1 MRPRYDSGILLSD
14 MKKSPGYDANALAEK
29 YGSPLFVASAE
40 TITSNLEILRR
51 EFSHRYPKVA
61 VSYSYKVNSIPG
73 ILGVIHRDGTWAEVA
88 SGFEYGLARK
98 LGVPGSSIVF
108 NGPYKT
114 REELETA
121 LAEGALVN
129 VDNRDE
135 LDILKRIAAE
145 SEKEITVGIRI
156 STDIGINQLPDR
168 FGFNL
173 ESGEAELAAAECAA
187 ADIRIAGL
195 HIHLT
200 SYIIR
205 PGGGEGSPARDIEL
219 IWPKNPEAYRKAAEN
234 LTRLAG
240 DLRARHGI
248 KIEYVDMG
256 GGFPSVD
263 ALNPYVEAV
272 TGPLLSGFEENDL
285 PLLILE
291 PGRAV
296 VSDAVDLVATV
307 VASKEIPGGRRSVV
321 IDAGVNLL
329 PTSFWRYQTVEYAG
343 EPKGDLK
350 ETIVYG
356 PLCLQT
362 DIITRASLPALS
374 PGDRLVI
381 KNVGAYN
388 IPQSGT
394 FIFPRPPIVL
404 IENGEAHVIRRRETI
419 ESAFF
424 K

>member
-1 MRPRYDSGILLSD
+1 MAAGSG
-14 MKKSPGYDANALAEK
+14 
-29 YGSPLFVASAE
+29 
-40 TITSNLEILRR
+40 
-51 EFSHRYPKVA
+51 
-61 VSYSYKVNSIPG
+61 
-73 ILGVIHRDGTWAEVA
+73 
-88 SGFEYGLARK
+88 
-98 LGVPGSSIVF
+98 
-108 NGPYKT
+108 
-114 REELETA
+114 
-121 LAEGALVN
+121 
-129 VDNRDE
+129 
-135 LDILKRIAAE
+135 
-145 SEKEITVGIRI
+145 KEITIGIRI
-156 STDIGINQLPDR
+156 STDVGINQLPDR

-173 ESGEAELAAAECAA
+173 ESGEAESAASECAA
-187 ADIRIAGL
+187 AGIKIAGL

-205 PGGGEGSPARDIEL
+205 PGGGEGSPAKDIEL
-219 IWPKNPEAYRKAAEN
+219 IWPKNPEAYRKASEN
-234 LTRLAG
+234 LTRLAK

-248 KIEYVDMG
+248 AIEYIDMG

-263 ALNPYVEAV
+263 ALGPYVEAV
-272 TGPLLSGFEENDL
+272 TGPLLAGFEENEL

-296 VSDAVDLVATV
+296 VSDAVDLVSTV
-307 VASKEIPGGRRSVV
+307 VASKDIPGGRRSVV

-343 EPKGDLK
+343 EPKGELK

-362 DIITRASLPALS
+362 DIITRANLPVLL

-404 IENGEAHVIRRRETI
+404 MENGEPRVIRQRETI

>member
-1 MRPRYDSGILLSD
+1 

-40 TITSNLEILRR
+40 TITGNLETLRR
-51 EFSHRYPKVA
+51 EFSSRYPKVG

-73 ILGVIHRDGTWAEVA
+73 ILEVIHRDGTWAEVA

-114 REELETA
+114 RGEMETA
-121 LAEGALVN
+121 LDQGALVN

-135 LDILKRIAAE
+135 VETLKRIAAE
-145 SEKEITVGIRI
+145 RNKDVTVGIRI
-156 STDIGINQLPDR
+156 STDVGINQLPDR

-187 ADIRIAGL
+187 ACIKIAGL

-240 DLRARHGI
+240 DLQARHGI
-248 KIEYVDMG
+248 RIEYIDMG

-263 ALNPYVEAV
+263 ALSPYVEAV
-272 TGPLLSGFEENDL
+272 TTPLLHGFKGNDL

-291 PGRAV
+291 PGRAI
-296 VSDAVDLVATV
+296 VSDAVDLVSTV
-307 VASKEIPGGRRSVV
+307 VASKEIPGGRRAVV

-329 PTSFWRYQTVEYAG
+329 PTSFWRYQAVECAG
-343 EPKGDLK
+343 EPRGDLK

-362 DIITRASLPALS
+362 DIITRTNLPTLS

-404 IENGEAHVIRRRETI
+404 IENGETRVIRERETI

-424 K
+424 

>member
-1 MRPRYDSGILLSD
+1 
-14 MKKSPGYDANALAEK
+14 MKNAPGYDANALAER

-40 TITSNLEILRR
+40 AITGNLEILGR
-51 EFSHRYPKVA
+51 EFSSLYPKVA
-61 VSYSYKVNSIPG
+61 VSYSYKVNAIPG
-73 ILGVIHRDGTWAEVA
+73 ILEVVHRDGAWAEVA
-88 SGFEYGLARK
+88 SGFEYELARR

-114 REELETA
+114 RDELERA
-121 LAEGALVN
+121 LGEGALVN
-129 VDNRDE
+129 VDNMDE
-135 LDILKRIAAE
+135 LETLKRMAAE
-145 SEKEITVGIRI
+145 GEREITIGIRI
-156 STDIGINQLPDR
+156 STDVGINQLPDR

-173 ESGEAELAAAECAA
+173 ESGEAEKAALECAA
-187 ADIRIAGL
+187 AGIRVAGL

-219 IWPKNPEAYRKAAEN
+219 IWPKNPGAYRRAAEN
-234 LTRLAG
+234 LARLARY
-240 DLRARHGI
+240 LEARRGI
-248 KIEYVDMG
+248 RVEYIDMG

-263 ALNPYVEAV
+263 ALGPYVEAV
-272 TGPLLSGFEENDL
+272 TEPLLAGFEGDEP

-296 VSDAVDLVATV
+296 VGDAVDLVATV
-307 VASKEIPGGRRSVV
+307 VTSKELPGGRRSVV
-321 IDAGVNLL
+321 IDAGVNIL
-329 PTSFWRYQTVEYAG
+329 PTSFWRHQAVEYAG
-343 EPKGDLK
+343 RPKGEPK

-362 DIITRASLPALS
+362 DIVTRTGLPPLA
-374 PGDRLVI
+374 PGDRLVVR
-381 KNVGAYN
+381 NVGAYN

-394 FIFPRPPIVL
+394 FIFPRPPVVL
-404 IENGEAHVIRRRETI
+404 VENGRPRVIRERETI

>member
-1 MRPRYDSGILLSD
+1 MR
-14 MKKSPGYDANALAEK
+14 KTPGYDAAALAER

-40 TITSNLEILRR
+40 TITNNLETLRR
-51 EFSHRYPKVA
+51 EFSSRYPKVA
-61 VSYSYKVNSIPG
+61 VSYSYKVNSVPG
-73 ILGVIHRDGTWAEVA
+73 ILEVIHRDGTWAEVA
-88 SGFEYGLARK
+88 SGFEYELARR
-98 LGVPGSSIVF
+98 LGVPGTSIVF

-114 REELETA
+114 SEELERA
-121 LAEGALVN
+121 LDEGALVN

-135 LDILKRIAAE
+135 LETLKRIASGGGKNVAA
-145 SEKEITVGIRI
+145 GIRV
-156 STDIGINQLPDR
+156 STDVGINQLPDR

-173 ESGEAELAAAECAA
+173 ESGEAEAAVVECAA
-187 ADIRIAGL
+187 AGIRVAGL

-219 IWPKNPEAYRKAAEN
+219 IWPKDPEAYRRAAEN
-234 LTRLAG
+234 LARLAK
-240 DLRARHGI
+240 DLEARHGI
-248 KIEYVDMG
+248 RVEYIDMG
-256 GGFPSVD
+256 GGFPSVG
-263 ALNPYVEAV
+263 ALGPYVEAV
-272 TGPLLSGFEENDL
+272 TGPLLAGFGDSDP

-307 VASKEIPGGRRSVV
+307 VSSKEIPGGRRAVV

-329 PTSFWRYQTVEYAG
+329 PTSFWRHQTVELIG
-343 EPKGDLK
+343 NPEDEPK

-362 DIITRASLPALS
+362 DIITRSSLPLLG
-374 PGDRLVI
+374 PGDMLLV

-394 FIFPRPPIVL
+394 FIFPRPPVIL
-404 IENGEAHVIRRRETI
+404 LENGKPCVIRERETV

>member
-1 MRPRYDSGILLSD
+1 
-14 MKKSPGYDANALAEK
+14 MKTAPGYDANALAER

-40 TITSNLEILRR
+40 TITGNLETLRR
-51 EFSHRYPKVA
+51 EFSARYPKVA

-73 ILGVIHRDGTWAEVA
+73 ILEVIHRDGTWAEAA
-88 SGFEYGLARK
+88 SGFEYALARK
-98 LGVPGSSIVF
+98 LGVPGGSIVF

-114 REELETA
+114 KEELETA
-121 LAEGALVN
+121 LGEGALVN

-135 LDILKRIAAE
+135 LEILKRVAAE
-145 SEKEITVGIRI
+145 SKKELAVGIRI
-156 STDIGINQLPDR
+156 STDVGINQLPDR

-173 ESGEAELAAAECAA
+173 ESGEAEKVAAECAA
-187 ADIRIAGL
+187 AGIKIAGL

-205 PGGGEGSPARDIEL
+205 PGGGEGSPAKDIEL

-234 LTRLAG
+234 LARLAG
-240 DLRARHGI
+240 ELRASHGI
-248 KIEYVDMG
+248 TIEYIDMG
-256 GGFPSVD
+256 GGFPAVD
-263 ALNPYVEAV
+263 ALGPYVESV
-272 TGPLLSGFEENDL
+272 TEPLLERFGEDEL

-296 VSDAVDLVATV
+296 VSDAVDLVSTV
-307 VASKEIPGGRRSVV
+307 VASKEISGGWRSVV

-329 PTSFWRYQTVEYAG
+329 PTSFWRYQTVECAG
-343 EPKGDLK
+343 EPEGEVK

-362 DIITRASLPALS
+362 DIITRTNLPPFS
-374 PGDRLVI
+374 PGDRLVV

-404 IENGEAHVIRRRETI
+404 IENGEPRVIRQRETI

-424 K
+424 

>member
-1 MRPRYDSGILLSD
+1 MRTT
-14 MKKSPGYDANALAEK
+14 PGYDANALAER

-40 TITSNLEILRR
+40 TITSNLETFRS
-51 EFSHRYPKVA
+51 EFSSRYPKVA

-73 ILGVIHRDGTWAEVA
+73 ILEVIHRSGTWAEVA
-88 SGFEYGLARK
+88 SGFEYALARK
-98 LGVPGSSIVF
+98 LGIPGSSIVF

-114 REELETA
+114 RQELETA
-121 LAEGALVN
+121 LAERALVN
-129 VDNRDE
+129 ADNRDE
-135 LDILKRIAAE
+135 LEILKYIAAE
-145 SEKEITVGIRI
+145 SEKEVTVGIRI
-156 STDIGINQLPDR
+156 NTDVGINQLPDR

-173 ESGEAELAAAECAA
+173 ESGEAESAAGECAA
-187 ADIRIAGL
+187 AGIKIAGL

-205 PGGGEGSPARDIEL
+205 PGGGEGSPAKDIEL

-240 DLRARHGI
+240 DLRLRHGI

-263 ALNPYVEAV
+263 ALGPYVEAV
-272 TGPLLSGFEENDL
+272 TGLLLHGFKGNDL

-296 VSDAVDLVATV
+296 VSNAVDLVSTV
-307 VASKEIPGGRRSVV
+307 VASKDIPGGRRSVV

-329 PTSFWRYQTVEYAG
+329 PTSFWRYQTVEHTG
-343 EPKGDLK
+343 EPKGELK

-362 DIITRASLPALS
+362 DIITRTSLPVLS
-374 PGDRLVI
+374 PGDRLII

-394 FIFPRPPIVL
+394 FIFPRPPIIL
-404 IENGEAHVIRRRETI
+404 IENGAPRIIRERETI
-419 ESAFF
+419 ESSFF

>member
-1 MRPRYDSGILLSD
+1 MR
-14 MKKSPGYDANALAEK
+14 KAPGYDAAALAER
-29 YGSPLFVASAE
+29 YGSPLFLASAE
-40 TITSNLEILRR
+40 TITGNLETLRR
-51 EFSHRYPKVA
+51 EFSSRYPKVA

-73 ILGVIHRDGTWAEVA
+73 ILEVIHRDGTWAEVA
-88 SGFEYGLARK
+88 SGFEYELARR
-98 LGVPGSSIVF
+98 LGVPGASIVF

-114 REELETA
+114 RGELERA
-121 LAEGALVN
+121 LDEGALVN

-135 LDILKRIAAE
+135 LETLKRIAAE
-145 SEKEITVGIRI
+145 GGRDVAAGIRV
-156 STDIGINQLPDR
+156 STDVGINQLPDR

-173 ESGEAELAAAECAA
+173 ESGEAEAAARECVDAG
-187 ADIRIAGL
+187 IRVAGL

-205 PGGGEGSPARDIEL
+205 PGGGEGSPAHDIEL
-219 IWPKNPEAYRKAAEN
+219 IWPKDPEAYRRAAEN
-234 LTRLAG
+234 LARLAK
-240 DLRARHGI
+240 DLEARHGI
-248 KIEYVDMG
+248 RVEYLDMG
-256 GGFPSVD
+256 GGFPSVG
-263 ALNPYVEAV
+263 ALGPYVEAV
-272 TGPLLSGFEENDL
+272 TGPLLSGFKGDDL

-296 VSDAVDLVATV
+296 VSDAIDLVATV
-307 VASKEIPGGRRSVV
+307 VSSKEIPGGRRAVV

-329 PTSFWRYQTVEYAG
+329 PTSFWRHQTVELIGNPEG
-343 EPKGDLK
+343 EPK

-362 DIITRASLPALS
+362 DIITRASLPPLG
-374 PGDRLVI
+374 PGDRLVV

-394 FIFPRPPIVL
+394 FIFPRPPVVL
-404 IENGEAHVIRRRETI
+404 IENGEPRVIRERETV